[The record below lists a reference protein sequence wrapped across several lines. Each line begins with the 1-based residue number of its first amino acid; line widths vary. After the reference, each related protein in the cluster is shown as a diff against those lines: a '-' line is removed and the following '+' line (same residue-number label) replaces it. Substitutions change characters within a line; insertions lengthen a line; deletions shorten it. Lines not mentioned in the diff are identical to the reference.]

1 MKKLYLSLSLL
12 LAALS
17 FSLTSSASGK
27 EEPNEKAI
35 QMSEEVK
42 AVINNSCFGCHN
54 TDSRNDDAKED
65 LDFKTWHELSTV
77 KQLGALKDIKEV
89 LIKNEMPPKKFLEHK
104 PDKALSDDQKELLVV
119 WVKEQSKSLLNK

>member
-1 MKKLYLSLSLL
+1 MKKMNLSLSLL
-12 LAALS
+12 LIALS
-17 FSLTSSASGK
+17 FAFTSSASEK
-27 EEPNEKAI
+27 EEPNEKTI

-42 AVINNSCFGCHN
+42 AVVNNSCFGCHN
-54 TDSRNDDAKED
+54 TDSRNDDAKKD

-104 PDKALSDDQKELLVV
+104 PDKALSDDQKELLIA
-119 WVKEQSKSLLNK
+119 WVKEQSKSLLSR

>member
-1 MKKLYLSLSLL
+1 MKKLNLSLSLL

-17 FSLTSSASGK
+17 FYLTSSASGK

-35 QMSEEVK
+35 QMSKEVK

-89 LIKNEMPPKKFLEHK
+89 LIKNEMPPQKFLEHK